1 MGLLGK
7 SKQPKREPNKAEM
20 LRDAAETLLDAAKRG
35 DLATLKRLVEEGVD
49 LEARGEYYE
58 SALMKAAEAGNLDC
72 LEHLVTKGAN
82 VNATNDRFGT
92 ALMKAAA
99 NGNLGCLEHLVT
111 KGAELEAENIDG
123 STALMWAAF
132 QGELDCLELLIAK
145 GAKLES
151 TADGHK
157 KAGKWTALH
166 IAALHGHA
174 PCVEA
179 LLKAGAD
186 ARLKD
191 KRGITALD
199 LAKETKRTE
208 VIALLESAA
217 AIAAQVSRDA
227 PPLPG
232 GYTLG
237 DNVFYTGAGYTFANG
252 DKVVHGQQGEVAGP
266 ATRELTGKGVELRFP
281 GNNGD
286 IGCPLTWVSRA
297 APPQAYKA
305 WYDVYVGGIIA
316 LYHSSV

>member
-123 STALMWAAF
+123 SSRRGPTRASRTSVA
-132 QGELDCLELLIAK
+132 
-145 GAKLES
+145 S
-151 TADGHK
+151 RR
-157 KAGKWTALH
+157 WT
-166 IAALHGHA
+166 
-174 PCVEA
+174 
-179 LLKAGAD
+179 
-186 ARLKD
+186 
-191 KRGITALD
+191 
-199 LAKETKRTE
+199 
-208 VIALLESAA
+208 
-217 AIAAQVSRDA
+217 
-227 PPLPG
+227 
-232 GYTLG
+232 
-237 DNVFYTGAGYTFANG
+237 
-252 DKVVHGQQGEVAGP
+252 
-266 ATRELTGKGVELRFP
+266 
-281 GNNGD
+281 
-286 IGCPLTWVSRA
+286 
-297 APPQAYKA
+297 
-305 WYDVYVGGIIA
+305 
-316 LYHSSV
+316 